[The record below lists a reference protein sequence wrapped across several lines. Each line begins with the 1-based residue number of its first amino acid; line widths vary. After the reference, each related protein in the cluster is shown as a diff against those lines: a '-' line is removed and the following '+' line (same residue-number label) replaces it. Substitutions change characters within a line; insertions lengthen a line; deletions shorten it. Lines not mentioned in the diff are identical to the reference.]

1 MNKKLA
7 LAFLIISFLVVG
19 GAFEKATAKDPRI
32 PWIMLASV
40 FSFSA
45 ARVPTDQRIDSFGQ
59 LQNLTPE
66 SPEFLHVASGI
77 CPQLRTTKKAP
88 SSYIRKKNPLP
99 ATGKNVERGKA
110 LYQKEAKPT
119 ACKMCHG
126 VRGNGNGRLAR
137 GLEPAPR
144 NLTCEDTMRPLPDGQ
159 LFWIIKN
166 GSKGTAM
173 LAHRFILS
181 DEDIWRIIY
190 YLKSFAR

>member
-1 MNKKLA
+1 MHKKLA

-19 GAFEKATAKDPRI
+19 GVFEKT
-32 PWIMLASV
+32 
-40 FSFSA
+40 
-45 ARVPTDQRIDSFGQ
+45 T
-59 LQNLTPE
+59 
-66 SPEFLHVASGI
+66 ASGI

-99 ATGKNVERGKA
+99 ATGKNIERGKA
-110 LYQKEAKPT
+110 LYQKEAKPN

-126 VRGNGNGRLAR
+126 VRGNGNGRLAQ

-144 NLTCEDTMRPLPDGQ
+144 NFTCKDTMRPLPDGQ

-173 LAHRFILS
+173 PAHRFTLR

-190 YLKSFAR
+190 YLKGFAS